1 MRATISFSDLSIDR
15 PSLLIRY
22 LAAIGP
28 GTVVCK
34 TSSLDIRHDGTSL
47 EMLRARLPHY
57 AFLPIPNAHYH
68 PDDAATIGQL
78 IEAVDGGVAIDQRDT
93 AALAFLD
100 AHDMGLHHS
109 LRDWR
114 AQLDLGEYGTAA
126 YAAGIERIYQLPETG
141 PLIVVGAPEDF
152 LGYPRDGARH
162 APAHPSPLHRLLLD
176 SGYAARFQLFNAQ
189 RADVAPSLQDHR
201 DDPDGSKRRT
211 VPGDDRNRRRL
222 ADVGIIHLGRTP
234 SGRTVLV
241 VAGSSH
247 PFGTLAGVRML
258 CDHGRN
264 PLQHLVA
271 GYADRQ
277 RDTVIATYTARSQI
291 EWDSVLAFPP
301 SLPIEAEIE
310 VEGRAAIPSE
320 LAIRECEVRCAALDP
335 QVSDTARDRS
345 LLADHLRTRGVLS
358 VVVKS
363 YPNDRRDDATAKDLL
378 QSILPGVRTVSVPE
392 NVPQHRGEDTTD
404 AALAAGVALLWER
417 KEMDD
422 GSVIGQLARFKEE
435 WWERII
441 HWRRV
446 LDERVSRPQDFRQ
459 FVENVYRLPAS
470 GPLLV
475 LGEPRSFLGAD
486 TPPGK
491 HPPPQLAAHL
501 DDAGHPNR
509 FELRGWIDGV
519 SSLYDHRAMRMIG
532 MPRGKGH
539 GPFDVD
545 VGLIHLTRGVDDR
558 DLLVIAGNNW
568 LGTLAGVQL
577 AFAERRPS
585 VDRAVQDYIAGRR
598 HSVDIG
604 YRCRRVEARRLGET
618 TRYPMCHPSV
628 DLEVEL
634 IDEPGLDE
642 AFRRSR
648 RAAEAFE
655 PLWRA
660 VRTVGPPPP
669 THFGDRSIAMHLDP
683 ADGEPTLRITCAIDV
698 RIRSA
703 GDVAPQ
709 PMFACDA
716 TAKLVDRFR
725 KAVRQELRTYRQD
738 VKNHRHRCYCFLVV
752 GPPGSGKEAMGHLLR
767 QTVGPDTKLVQ
778 ANVAGLSETLVQSQL
793 FGHKRGAFTGA
804 NENRSGLVQQAGDGG
819 VCVLDEFVAG
829 PDSLQ
834 SLFQPQLL
842 RFLQFGTGLAV
853 GETATF
859 HQRAFV
865 LASTNETETL
875 DGLSR
880 LVREGRV
887 RPDLRDRFAHRFELP
902 PLGDRPLEILPTFLW
917 MMHRARTEADGEPP
931 APLVLRFE
939 RRALEL
945 LLLHG
950 FPGNFRELD
959 QLAARIAF
967 DLPDGDPLV
976 TTAAMETALLLR
988 SDDDARSDAVIRVE
1002 LSWHDRSTTP
1012 RADPASPRAS
1022 MPPAAVPRDA
1032 IAWPTGSAVVR
1043 GLVLVDDPA
1052 ELCRRLVI
1060 IGDDDGVEHK
1070 IRTASAA
1077 MIEDSP
1083 GRAAA
1088 AAASVATGAAD
1099 PDPALLG
1106 RLIGGLL
1113 RAGANEAD
1121 KSPNFDVAYLFKWI
1135 LFLLGDAGTSGQR
1148 RQCDPGRCARF
1159 AFPSGAASWQSV
1171 WRKLWSC
1178 DVSKS
1183 TEDGRLLRALV
1194 LLLLTG
1200 VDVRTAEELARIDRA
1215 TAFTRLRQQSR

>member
-28 GTVVCK
+28 GTVICK

-47 EMLRARLPHY
+47 EMLRSRLPHY

-68 PDDAATIGQL
+68 PDDTAAIGQL
-78 IEAVDGGVAIDQRDT
+78 IEAVDGRVAIDQRDT

-109 LRDWR
+109 LRDWS

-201 DDPDGSKRRT
+201 DDPDGSQRRT
-211 VPGDDRNRRRL
+211 VPGDGRDRRRL

-264 PLQHLVA
+264 PLQQLVA

-277 RDTVIATYTARSQI
+277 RDIVIATYTARSQI
-291 EWDSVLAFPP
+291 DWDSVLAFPP
-301 SLPIEAEIE
+301 SLPIEAEID

-320 LAIRECEVRCAALDP
+320 LAIREWEVRCAALEP

-345 LLADHLRTRGVLS
+345 LLADHLRTRGPLS

-422 GSVIGQLARFKEE
+422 GSVIGRLARFKEE

-441 HWRRV
+441 HWKRV
-446 LDERVSRPQDFRQ
+446 LDERVWRPQDFRK

-486 TPPGK
+486 APPGA
-491 HPPPQLAAHL
+491 HPPPQLAACL
-501 DDAGHPNR
+501 DAAGHPNR
-509 FELRGWIDGV
+509 FELRGLIDGV

-532 MPRGKGH
+532 MPRGEGH
-539 GPFDVD
+539 GPLDVD

-660 VRTVGPPPP
+660 VRTAGPPPL
-669 THFGDRSIAMHLDP
+669 TFFGDHSIAMHLDP

-716 TAKLVDRFR
+716 TAALVDRFR

-738 VKNHRHRCYCFLVV
+738 KRRNRHRCYCFLVV

-767 QTVGPDTKLVQ
+767 HSVGDKTRLVQ

-804 NENRSGLVQQAGDGG
+804 HENRSGLVQEAGDGG

-859 HQRAFV
+859 RQRAFV

-902 PLGDRPLEILPTFLW
+902 PLADRPLEILPTFLW

-931 APLVLRFE
+931 APLVFRFE

-976 TTAAMETALLLR
+976 TTTAMETALNLR

-1002 LSWHDRSTTP
+1002 LSWHDRPTTP
-1012 RADPASPRAS
+1012 RADQVSPPASF
-1022 MPPAAVPRDA
+1022 PPAEPREA
-1032 IAWPTGSAVVR
+1032 IAWPDGSIVVR
-1043 GLVLVDDPA
+1043 GLARVDDPA
-1052 ELCRRLVI
+1052 EMCRRLAI

-1070 IRTASAA
+1070 IRTTSAA
-1077 MIEDSP
+1077 MIEESP
-1083 GRAAA
+1083 GRAAVA
-1088 AAASVATGAAD
+1088 AAGVAAD

-1135 LFLLGDAGTSGQR
+1135 LFLLGDAGTSGQH
-1148 RQCDPGRCARF
+1148 RQCDPDRCARF

-1178 DVSKS
+1178 DISRS

-1194 LLLLTG
+1194 LLLLCG
-1200 VDVRTAEELARIDRA
+1200 VDVRTGEELARIDRA
-1215 TAFTRLRQQSR
+1215 KAFTRLRQQSR